1 MAETTIDFLD
11 VTFKTA
17 MIIIAGTNVY
27 FAQKFFYHKNSKEDA
42 DKEKDRK
49 INWLKT
55 LILDHNLK
63 HYYSFFDDLETELNK
78 LKIQNLTIK
87 EKEIIDENNAELFI
101 SIRRKFIDILLVVD
115 KQIYDKIQKLFDKL
129 QEDLTDVIFN
139 QGINLNHQPKFD
151 DEIMSKMCSTKTDV
165 IKEIFKYRG

>member
-1 MAETTIDFLD
+1 MAETTINFLE
-11 VTFKTA
+11 VTFKAA
-17 MIIIAGTNVY
+17 MIVIAGTNVY
-27 FAQKFFYHKNSKEDA
+27 FAQKFFYHKNNKEDI

-63 HYYSFFDDLETELNK
+63 HYYTFFDDLETELNK
-78 LKIQNLTIK
+78 LKVPNLSIK
-87 EKEIIDENNAELFI
+87 DKETIDENNAELFVC
-101 SIRRKFIDILLVVD
+101 IRRKFIDILLVVD

-129 QEDLTDVIFN
+129 QEELTEVIFN

-151 DEIMSKMCSTKTDV
+151 EEILSKLSSTKTDV